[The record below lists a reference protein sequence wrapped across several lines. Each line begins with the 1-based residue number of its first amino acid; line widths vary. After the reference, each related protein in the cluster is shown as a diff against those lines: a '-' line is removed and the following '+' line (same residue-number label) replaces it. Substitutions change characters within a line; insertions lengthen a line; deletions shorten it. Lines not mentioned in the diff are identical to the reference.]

1 MGHPKRSQQQ
11 QQQQQQQSKKT
22 PVRDGRR
29 PPKQQQQQQQQS
41 RHLGAVVGGPNHK
54 PPPPNGP
61 YVTNAATASSLSES
75 SYYDGNPVKS
85 GGHPGRKNTTA
96 ANGNNNNNNRQQHQS
111 MHQTPNKSYV
121 SSTSSGMNS
130 HTPSQTS
137 STGSNSSSQQKLYY
151 TSPRIELPDAKLF
164 PSSPVKRNSLQSVDD
179 RWQTMSEQAGSHRQ
193 DSSVL
198 HVSRRHMTP
207 EVLKAGVLPKVAIR
221 IRELH
226 LRLEQAEDMLP
237 EWLDVIAHK
246 FQNLEH
252 LVLMRDDND
261 NDDDDEGG
269 AASQATQ
276 PSRLRRLYILYRLPH
291 LKSIDHVPVTKSER
305 RLARPDDPNGQR
317 IAAKDEWYPH
327 PLGGGGGGGNKKNGK
342 KSKDRRTSSSKQPPE
357 YNDDDDDDDN
367 PSKATEKFVVCDS
380 EEGYE
385 LDLELA
391 DAIQRITA
399 PSPSS
404 GQRHGTSD
412 DQRDYDEAYKNKGK
426 HPTTPKRSSSNN
438 NNKYNN
444 NHSKHQQSKNDTPK
458 SGKKS
463 NSAANHKHNG
473 NAGSRDDANLEYV
486 ECDSTV
492 TSTYGYGHWSG
503 ACFAPFQVCTG
514 GQRRKSKE
522 AFVARSKQ
530 QHGKSSRIKKPS
542 YHVEDIA
549 QQVAE
554 EGASPSS
561 PPDYSQAPSQQ
572 PSKSHKYSSLVDET
586 VQKREEKHRRKL
598 FRDSAA
604 SHGASTLPSS
614 RRSKKYSKLL
624 GEINDD
630 DDHSSNSEED
640 DDLPQPKSTRQPQP
654 ANKKVA
660 SQKQTAPLKSQ
671 PKAPANTQKPEF
683 RPKKQSRET
692 KKSIDESD
700 AGTLVGVSIAVDKG
714 ANSGMS
720 VATIPSVLQRQAAK
734 LAKLESKNLAARRNL
749 TGVTIDVPPQ
759 TPAEAQK
766 EPINIPNGKL
776 KKQQQQ
782 QEKLQETAT
791 QPQEPLN
798 KTKKEKVAKPTNLPE
813 DPKPPKENPKKPAKR
828 KEVQQE
834 KPTKLVVPA
843 VALNSMQETE
853 EGFETVETFDGP
865 SDPEIVDMVLN
876 KLGHPMETP
885 PSIPAADNMGIQSEP
900 DSGDLMM
907 QKLMGIEADLRIPQ
921 LLTPQ
926 SQARAPTDSQQGRR
940 PPAGEASV
948 ASSEA
953 RSTKIFNK
961 VKAKQNKKK
970 ENRQQRQEKEAAVE
984 EIQYS
989 HDTTDSSGRS
999 KKNFSELES
1008 RLNSLINNTGKV
1020 PSSLRQSTMPLS
1032 PVKSVKSAQ
1041 LSEQDQKIMED
1052 TVSKLDKN
1060 LKNILDL
1067 QSSPT
1072 NNQRRSQHTRVQRE
1086 KQHSSPER
1094 QRDPVKSSGATDAS
1108 PLEKLENTMAGLFA
1122 TIMGQMSPPR
1132 RALTSPANASRAGKA
1147 KKEKKRDTF
1156 FSAETEKT
1164 LDRLAADKSK
1174 DDDSTLFVV
1183 EIHNKDVTESLTH
1196 DCHFQPG
1203 KDKIRTEAPSVINL
1217 IDESIQS
1224 SVTNFASRNHTHQA
1238 LALSPTSAVLLADEV
1253 KQKGKQGSDPSVIDL
1268 TDKTTN
1274 GEEVVNLIDVTSQ
1287 QGGPD
1292 SKGIDTGGNPTSPGI
1307 NHQGSKL
1314 GMVVNLPPI
1323 NENGSIDVD
1332 GNCVA
1337 AAAAGAAAG
1346 AEAHGDNTC
1355 APTVME
1361 SNYPSEYMPN
1371 TVASDRMAVDCSLP
1385 KEIVTGPPDANPIV
1399 SEILIPPSDE
1409 AYQTEFV
1416 AHGDGESEQ
1425 SAKEPALIV
1434 DMLTARPTESNLSFL
1449 ARRDRQESNGRI
1461 PMEVVAPGYEQQ
1473 EENAR
1478 RDSPPAAKEGGPT
1491 LPREI
1496 LALLEEREG
1505 INLANSEEAMAL
1517 LPSEIVM
1524 RIQHSFMS
1532 EDCYDPPE
1540 VPHVP
1545 SSGPPREIASPAP
1558 VPLPSPVL
1566 PHQENPSSMLDQI
1579 RAMLDEYDRKSKGLA
1594 PATGAESNNAAC
1606 PEGNPLSLPSQVM
1619 PMSNVQPGDNDH
1631 GYEEEPA
1638 TTIYA
1643 GPADEVGQQQW
1654 HHDVSRA
1661 QAPTNYGSSSGDSAV
1676 AGEYTSHGA
1685 QAHPPA
1691 PTVNNQRKPMGT
1703 GPFSR
1708 TSPVAARFRRNAGII
1723 GNSTEQEATSYSP
1736 SLPSN
1741 VMVNA
1746 NGNGNLPAAPTM
1758 RSLASGQDGS
1768 LLPHMGS
1775 LPSNVVVQQDQT
1787 TQAQAQRAIPRKP
1800 FLPPPSKSLTSPFPM
1815 QFRQPI
1821 VADRMELAGNFS
1833 STQDLGASS
1842 VTIQNSLQDSKPPSL
1857 RLIPAQITMDTLQ
1870 ETDNLHTK
1878 PPISPR
1884 KQSMNATNGA
1894 GARPSSPAA
1903 KAFKKPVASPLLQSR
1918 ARKTA
1923 ARNLPP
1929 HNPASTRRP
1938 VSSISPRSEKMTK
1951 AMSRWKAKRSARSNS
1966 ILDDDEFEDEDDAN
1980 EEGEAGIDTG
1990 VVSYSE

>member
-1 MGHPKRSQQQ
+1 
-11 QQQQQQQSKKT
+11 
-22 PVRDGRR
+22 
-29 PPKQQQQQQQQS
+29 
-41 RHLGAVVGGPNHK
+41 
-54 PPPPNGP
+54 
-61 YVTNAATASSLSES
+61 
-75 SYYDGNPVKS
+75 
-85 GGHPGRKNTTA
+85 
-96 ANGNNNNNNRQQHQS
+96 
-111 MHQTPNKSYV
+111 
-121 SSTSSGMNS
+121 
-130 HTPSQTS
+130 
-137 STGSNSSSQQKLYY
+137 
-151 TSPRIELPDAKLF
+151 
-164 PSSPVKRNSLQSVDD
+164 
-179 RWQTMSEQAGSHRQ
+179 
-193 DSSVL
+193 
-198 HVSRRHMTP
+198 MTP
-207 EVLKAGVLPKVAIR
+207 EVLKAGVLPKVAVR

-252 LVLMRDDND
+252 LVLTRDDDDDDND
-261 NDDDDEGG
+261 DNGEGG
-269 AASQATQ
+269 TSEASGAGAAESQQ

-291 LKSIDHVPVTKSER
+291 LISIDHVPVTKSER

-317 IAAKDEWYPH
+317 IAPKDEWYPH
-327 PLGGGGGGGNKKNGK
+327 PLSRGTKTNKKTRE
-342 KSKDRRTSSSKQPPE
+342 RRKSSSKEPAVAD
-357 YNDDDDDDDN
+357 YDDDN
-367 PSKATEKFVVCDS
+367 DGDDADKESEKIVVCDS
-380 EEGYE
+380 EEGYK

-404 GQRHGTSD
+404 GRRHSSD
-412 DQRDYDEAYKNKGK
+412 DPRDYDEAYQRGE

-438 NNKYNN
+438 NKYNN
-444 NHSKHQQSKNDTPK
+444 SNHKHQQSKNDTPK
-458 SGKKS
+458 SGKKY
-463 NSAANHKHNG
+463 NSAANHNKNNV
-473 NAGSRDDANLEYV
+473 NAGSRDDHANLEYV

-530 QHGKSSRIKKPS
+530 QHGKNNNNKIKKPS

-549 QQVAE
+549 QQVAK

-561 PPDYSQAPSQQ
+561 PSDSQAPSQQ
-572 PSKSHKYSSLVDET
+572 PSKSHKYSTLVDET

-604 SHGASTLPSS
+604 SHGGSTLPSS
-614 RRSKKYSKLL
+614 RRSKKYSKML
-624 GEINDD
+624 GEMNDD
-630 DDHSSNSEED
+630 DDRSTSSEED
-640 DDLPQPKSTRQPQP
+640 EEDELPQPKSARQPQVV
-654 ANKKVA
+654 NKREA
-660 SQKQTAPLKSQ
+660 SQKQIAPLKSQ
-671 PKAPANTQKPEF
+671 PKAPAISQQPES
-683 RPKKQSRET
+683 RPKKQVQET
-692 KKSIDESD
+692 KKPMDESD
-700 AGTLVGVSIAVDKG
+700 AGTLVGVSIAVYKG

-734 LAKLESKNLAARRNL
+734 IAKLENKNLAARRNL
-749 TGVTIDVPPQ
+749 TGVTIDITPG

-766 EPINIPNGKL
+766 ESMNIPNGKI

-782 QEKLQETAT
+782 QEKPQNTLK
-791 QPQEPLN
+791 QPQVPSHN
-798 KTKKEKVAKPTNLPE
+798 TKKEKGAKPANPPE
-813 DPKPPKENPKKPAKR
+813 DLKLPKENPKKASKR
-828 KEVQQE
+828 EEVQQE
-834 KPTKLVVPA
+834 QPTKRVVPV
-843 VALNSMQETE
+843 VAMNSMQETE

-865 SDPEIVDMVLN
+865 SDPEIVEMVLN

-885 PSIPAADNMGIQSEP
+885 PSIPAADNMGTQSEP
-900 DSGDLMM
+900 DSGNIMM
-907 QKLMGIEADLRIPQ
+907 QKLLAIEADLRIPQ

-926 SQARAPTDSQQGRR
+926 SQAKAPSDTQRNHQG
-940 PPAGEASV
+940 PHAGEASV

-970 ENRQQRQEKEAAVE
+970 ESRQQRQETEAAVE
-984 EIQYS
+984 KIQDS
-989 HDTTDSSGRS
+989 HDTSDSGGGRS
-999 KKNFSELES
+999 KKNYSELES
-1008 RLNSLINNTGKV
+1008 RVNSLINNTGKV
-1020 PSSLRQSTMPLS
+1020 SSSLRQSTMPLS
-1032 PVKSVKSAQ
+1032 PVKSVKSSQ

-1052 TVSKLDKN
+1052 TVSKLDYN

-1072 NNQRRSQHTRVQRE
+1072 NNQRRSQNTRVQRG

-1094 QRDPVKSSGATDAS
+1094 QRDTAHVNSSGATDAS

-1132 RALTSPANASRAGKA
+1132 RALASPANASRAGKA

-1164 LDRLAADKSK
+1164 LDRLAADNSK
-1174 DDDSTLFVV
+1174 DDESTLFVV
-1183 EIHNKDVTESLTH
+1183 EIHNKEVAESLTH
-1196 DCHFQPG
+1196 DCHLRPG

-1224 SVTNFASRNHTHQA
+1224 SVTNFVSRNHTQQA
-1238 LALSPTSAVLLADEV
+1238 LALSPTSAVLLAGEF
-1253 KQKGKQGSDPSVIDL
+1253 KQKGKQFTDRSVIDL

-1274 GEEVVNLIDVTSQ
+1274 GDEVINLIDVTSQ

-1292 SKGIDTGGNPTSPGI
+1292 SKGINTGGNPVSPGI
-1307 NHQGSKL
+1307 DQQGSKL

-1323 NENGSIDVD
+1323 NENCSADVD
-1332 GNCVA
+1332 GNFVA

-1355 APTVME
+1355 AQTAME
-1361 SNYPSEYMPN
+1361 SNYPSECMPN
-1371 TVASDRMAVDCSLP
+1371 TVASDVMAVDCSLP
-1385 KEIVTGPPDANPIV
+1385 QEIVTGPTDVNPIV
-1399 SEILIPPSDE
+1399 SEILALVSHRDVIPTSDGPH
-1409 AYQTEFV
+1409 QTEFV
-1416 AHGDGESEQ
+1416 VNHDSESAL
-1425 SAKEPALIV
+1425 SVKEPALIV

-1449 ARRDRQESNGRI
+1449 ARRDRQEYHTTGRV
-1461 PMEVVAPGYEQQ
+1461 PMEVVAPAYEQQ
-1473 EENAR
+1473 EGNAR
-1478 RDSPPAAKEGGPT
+1478 RDSPPSAKGGPT

-1505 INLANSEEAMAL
+1505 LNLANSEEAMAL

-1524 RIQHSFMS
+1524 RIQHSFVS

-1540 VPHVP
+1540 VPNVL
-1545 SSGPPREIASPAP
+1545 SSGPPREITSPT
-1558 VPLPSPVL
+1558 PSPL
-1566 PHQENPSSMLDQI
+1566 DPHQENPSSMLEQI

-1594 PATGAESNNAAC
+1594 PATGAESNNAVC
-1606 PEGNPLSLPSQVM
+1606 PPGKPMSIPSQVVAM
-1619 PMSNVQPGDNDH
+1619 PMPDVHPGDGDRD
-1631 GYEEEPA
+1631 YEEGPA

-1643 GPADEVGQQQW
+1643 GPSDEVEKQQW
-1654 HHDVSRA
+1654 HHKSSA
-1661 QAPTNYGSSSGDSAV
+1661 QAPTNNGSSTGDSAV
-1676 AGEYTSHGA
+1676 AEGYTSHGV

-1691 PTVNNQRKPMGT
+1691 SPVNNQRKSMGT

-1708 TSPVAARFRRNAGII
+1708 TSPVAARFRRNVGIS
-1723 GNSTEQEATSYSP
+1723 GNSTQQEGTSYSP

-1746 NGNGNLPAAPTM
+1746 NGNGNIPTAPTM
-1758 RSLASGQDGS
+1758 RSLSSGQDGS

-1775 LPSNVVVQQDQT
+1775 LPSNVVVQQEQSI
-1787 TQAQAQRAIPRKP
+1787 QVQRTIPRKP
-1800 FLPPPSKSLTSPFPM
+1800 LLPPPSKSLTSPFPM

-1821 VADRMELAGNFS
+1821 VADRVEAAAKPYS
-1833 STQDLGASS
+1833 SQDLGASS
-1842 VTIQNSLQDSKPPSL
+1842 TTVQNSLPDSKPPSL
-1857 RLIPAQITMDTLQ
+1857 RLIPAHIT
-1870 ETDNLHTK
+1870 TDNLHQTDNLHAK
-1878 PPISPR
+1878 PPTSPK
-1884 KQSMNATNGA
+1884 KQSMNSTNGA

-1903 KAFKKPVASPLLQSR
+1903 QAFKKPVASPLLQSR
-1918 ARKTA
+1918 ARKAA

-1966 ILDDDEFEDEDDAN
+1966 ILDDDEFEDEDDAG

-1990 VVSYSE
+1990 VISYSE